1 MYRTSDLRMSK
12 SAIFHAC
19 YLYLSVRCLKN
30 YNSVTSKFVQG
41 TPVQIQ
47 IKLLTQ
53 FRTFDLRM
61 SQCCKFSCMLPVFI
75 GTMSKTLKHC
85 DL

>member
-1 MYRTSDLRMSK
+1 MSK

-19 YLYLSVRCLKN
+19 YLYLSVKCLN
-30 YNSVTSKFVQG
+30 HYNTLTSKFVQG

-47 IKLLTQ
+47 IELLTQ
-53 FRTFDLRM
+53 FRTSDLRI
-61 SQCCKFSCMLPVFI
+61 SQLCNFSCMLPVFI
-75 GTMSKTLKHC
+75 GKMSEALQRY